1 MNESEKN
8 KIIYEILDN
17 NLNDKISKKDAVD
30 SLKNE
35 FDMNEGSAKI
45 LTDIFPQLFKGE
57 EFKRALKFQLFDD
70 LLSNLLNDYGKER
83 LKIALS
89 GLEKH
94 MIYNKYTKDSKLR
107 RIYQKYL
114 ALAEVDDVLE
124 EFQEYISEAK
134 DDELNKIQVWINQ
147 RKNQS
152 KFKLSL
158 LKKYNSQC
166 LISKIK
172 VPELIEAAHIYPHS
186 ESGQNNIANGILLR
200 SDLHILFDCG
210 LLCIDP
216 ENFNVIIDKS
226 LEKTEYQKFHDLKVD
241 LIEESKEFLLL
252 KNSYYSNGKK

>member
-35 FDMNEGSAKI
+35 FDMNEGSVKI

>member
-134 DDELNKIQVWINQ
+134 DDELNKIQVWVNQ

-172 VPELIEAAHIYPHS
+172 IPELIEAAHIYPHS

-200 SDLHILFDCG
+200 TDLHILFDRG
-210 LLCIDP
+210 LLYIDP

-252 KNSYYSNGKK
+252 KNSYYSNEKK

>member
-8 KIIYEILDN
+8 KIIYEILNN
-17 NLNDKISKKDAVD
+17 NLNDKISKKGAVD

-57 EFKRALKFQLFDD
+57 EFKRAWKFQLLDD
-70 LLSNLLNDYGKER
+70 LLRNILNDYGKER

-94 MIYNKYTKDSKLR
+94 MIYKKYTKDSKLR

-124 EFQEYISEAK
+124 EFQEYIKEAK

-147 RKNQS
+147 RQNQS

-166 LISKIK
+166 LISQTQI
-172 VPELIEAAHIYPHS
+172 PELIEAAHIFLHS
-186 ESGQNNIANGILLR
+186 KSGQNSIANGILLR

-210 LLCIDP
+210 LLSINP
-216 ENFNVIIDKS
+216 EDFKVVINKS
-226 LEKTEYQKFHDLKVD
+226 LEKTEYQKFHDLKVHLSED
-241 LIEESKEFLLL
+241 SKEFLLL
-252 KNSYYSNGKK
+252 KEYHFQNENK